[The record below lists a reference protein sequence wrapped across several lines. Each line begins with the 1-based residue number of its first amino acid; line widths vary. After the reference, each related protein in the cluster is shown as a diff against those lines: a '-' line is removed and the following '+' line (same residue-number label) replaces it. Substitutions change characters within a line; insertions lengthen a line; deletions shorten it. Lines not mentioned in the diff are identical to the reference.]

1 MPDLNE
7 ILKDKKGYPDAME
20 LQIGAA
26 TMTVGQLR
34 AHEEATGQS
43 IQSQLAEVAAQKAE
57 LAKAQEQVVQLWT
70 DMNANRPAPAAEPT
84 RSQTMNWREDPFFAP
99 VAKDYS
105 SIEGQLK
112 QLNDNYGKVQQAIAS
127 AVKYVAD
134 RFIENDYRSLPEDFR
149 KETPLEKAVR
159 TAQEAKY
166 FDQGGLPAVNRV
178 YEEWA
183 RPRTEER
190 IRKEAYD
197 KARKDVELETRQ
209 AAVVSMKPGFV
220 GQTTTTANKPAH
232 KDFSEAL
239 SHAFQDPEIVAGL
252 AGGR

>member
-7 ILKDKKGYPDAME
+7 ILKDKKQYPDAME

-57 LAKAQEQVVQLWT
+57 LARAQEEVVKVWT
-70 DMNANRPAPAAEPT
+70 DMNANRPAPVSEPQ

-99 VAKDYS
+99 VAKDYGTL
-105 SIEGQLK
+105 EGQLK
-112 QLNDNYGKVQQAIAS
+112 QVNEQYGNVQKAIAA

-159 TAQEAKY
+159 SAQEAKY
-166 FDQGGLPAVNRV
+166 FDAGGLPAINRV

-197 KARKDVELETRQ
+197 KARKDVELESRQ

-220 GQTTTTANKPAH
+220 GQTTSQAKAPH

-239 SHAFQDPEIVAGL
+239 ATAFNDPEIVAGL